1 MLVVQPWLMDW
12 IVSQLLL
19 LLLLSMVTVAL
30 LGSWLTAADDAATVD
45 LEAGVPVAYAADQPV
60 DGQLMLLR
68 GRIYL
73 ILLQP
78 LPLHLLLWRR
88 TVLPELY
95 ACLGFWRLLW
105 SSFALLPSLVHCFG

>member
-30 LGSWLTAADDAATVD
+30 LGSADYAATGD

-78 LPLHLLLWRR
+78 PPLQLLLRRR
-88 TVLPELY
+88 TVLPKLY
-95 ACLGFWRLLW
+95 DCLGFWRLLW
-105 SSFALLPSLVHCFG
+105 ASFALVPSLIHCFG